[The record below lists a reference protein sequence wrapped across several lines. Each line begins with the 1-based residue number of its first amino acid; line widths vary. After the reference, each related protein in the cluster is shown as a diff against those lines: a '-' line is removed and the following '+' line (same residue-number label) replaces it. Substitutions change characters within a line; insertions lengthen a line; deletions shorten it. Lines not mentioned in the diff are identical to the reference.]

1 MHSHPLE
8 YAEFEEVRFPRSS
21 QMIREGFATGVAT
34 AFAYGVWMDGRP
46 EQAYVGAF
54 GQTALPPEGRAVHPR
69 TVFDIAS
76 ISKVYGAATLAA
88 QLVDR
93 GWLSWETPVA
103 ALIQGYKYPAIK
115 LRHLLAHTAGFPAW
129 EPLWQRMRDKFEGRE
144 LWSVPIEERQEAMRS
159 LVLSIRP
166 EVPPD
171 TRVLYSDITF
181 LTLGF
186 LLEEL
191 TGMSLNVAVE
201 RLLWRRLGVV
211 DSFYRPVNEPV
222 EKARLKDIAATERC
236 PWRGGTLQGQV
247 HDDNC
252 WTMGGYAGHAG
263 AFSTVPDL
271 LHYSRRLL
279 KGFLSDRVMKAIWS
293 RAPLPVGCTR
303 TLGWDTPTGEQSTVG
318 PDFSPRSVGHLGF
331 TGTSLWIDPDHR
343 LAVCLLTN
351 RVHPTRD
358 NPKIQDFRR
367 AFHRALAFDLGL
379 HRG

>member
-1 MHSHPLE
+1 M
-8 YAEFEEVRFPRSS
+8 FPRSA
-21 QMIREGFATGVAT
+21 QIIREGFAMGVAT
-34 AFAYGVWMDGRP
+34 AFAYGVWLEGPGR
-46 EQAYVGAF
+46 AYVGAF
-54 GQTALPPEGRAVHPR
+54 GQTALPPEGRAVHAR

-93 GWLSWETPVA
+93 GWLSWDTPVA
-103 ALIQGYKYPAIK
+103 ALIEGYKYPAIK
-115 LRHLLAHTAGFPAW
+115 VRHLLAHTAGFPAW
-129 EPLWQRMRDKFEGRE
+129 EPLWQRMRDRFEGRE
-144 LWSVPIEERQEAMRS
+144 LWSVAIEDRQAAMRS

-191 TGMSLNVAVE
+191 TGMDLDVAVE

-211 DSFYRPVNEPV
+211 DSFYRRVDEPV
-222 EKARLKDIAATERC
+222 EKARLEDVAATERC
-236 PWRGGTLQGQV
+236 PWRGGVLQGQV

-279 KGFLSDRVMKAIWS
+279 KGFLSDRVMRAFWG

-303 TLGWDTPTGEQSTVG
+303 TLGWDTPTGAQSTTG

-343 LAVCLLTN
+343 LAVALLTN

-358 NPKIQDFRR
+358 NSKIQDFRR

-379 HRG
+379 HHG